1 MPNKKAIERRQQQ
14 FQNKTRNPRRHAKS
28 TPLTQRRDG
37 LNRNLIRNYSNTTEI
52 TNFYTLRNFIIRK

>member
-14 FQNKTRNPRRHAKS
+14 FQNKTRNPHRHAKS